1 VYKTG
6 YHYHTGMSTWSPLTL
21 TSTESL
27 IASSWYPKTAQT
39 TLTGLDLTTTTHYV
53 LGYVCS
59 WNGSAWKCGCLD
71 SACTQSYWMIQSFK
85 R

>member
-39 TLTGLDLTTTTHYV
+39 TLTGLDLTTTHYV

>member
-39 TLTGLDLTTTTHYV
+39 TLTGLDLTTTHYV
-53 LGYVCS
+53 LGYV
-59 WNGSAWKCGCLD
+59 WFMEWKCLEMRMPGLGVHTELLD
-71 SACTQSYWMIQSFK
+71 DTEF
-85 R
+85 